1 MKRIIAASAIA
12 AALGGAACA
21 APEPHTAPS
30 PTTSA
35 TASVYVTI
43 PEVYGRNGAIVVDE
57 LKKLG
62 LTNVQLASK
71 DDSTTSISQ
80 PQDWRAFG
88 IEPSAGTVVS
98 SDARVVVTFTPGSQ
112 RR

>member
-1 MKRIIAASAIA
+1 MKKIIAAVAIS
-12 AALGGAACA
+12 AALGGVSCA
-21 APEPHTAPS
+21 APEPQVAPS

-35 TASVYVTI
+35 ASSVYVTI

-71 DDSTTSISQ
+71 DVSTTSITQ
-80 PQDWRAFG
+80 PQDWRAFA
-88 IEPSAGTVVS
+88 IEPSAGKVVS
-98 SDARVVVTFTPGSQ
+98 SDTRVVVTFAPGF